1 MKQKLLFGLLI
12 LAVVSMAC
20 GLGAPAG
27 PESPAQADAPAASP
41 TSAAAADSP
50 GQTAAE
56 PEAVSAPLLPTLQA
70 ETGQYIY
77 TNANVIHDIAQYNN
91 LIFAGGTGGL
101 VSWDIGSGTSRKFTT
116 LDGLRHISIYAVEAC
131 NMPEPRIVIGHELGV
146 DLLNPTT
153 GEFESL
159 RVPEENDSLS
169 TKVGELY
176 CDQANDRLLL
186 GYSGV
191 GVYDFKNNTYTRF
204 TRDQGGLSW
213 DGISGLTVIGRDI
226 WVLTGYNGANVIAPD
241 GKVTIHDE
249 STGMPSQRAYSAART
264 SDGTIWVGTSSGL
277 LKFRGNQWTLI
288 ERSTSSVPG
297 EVNNLFAAADGTL
310 WLSSYPIGTGRICQ
324 FDPKTETC
332 SLLHEYPLD
341 GVAAFELVGDAQLI
355 FYGTRQGLQLLK
367 PGEEKAESWL
377 VKVDEKLRS
386 NFVSSMALDGNNQ
399 LWVGTGNGIHIVNP
413 ADPETDWTLYRAE
426 RDMPNLP
433 GGNWASALIP
443 AENDAVWAVFTNGQL
458 SYFDGAGR
466 WTVFDGSEYYSV
478 RTVGID
484 PQGRA
489 WVVKRDQPV
498 FVMENGEKVA
508 EYTTDDGLPE
518 GDINVLFR
526 DGDTLWIGGNGLARF
541 KDGKIEPVFNK
552 DEMGGV
558 VAMSRDKDGS
568 LLVARFGSLIR
579 LDENNLPTVL
589 LKGEFGSDIFDSF
602 TSITGMAFN
611 SSGTI
616 YLGTS
621 NGLLISEDN
630 GASWVRITTADG
642 ITTNYI
648 RVVFVDQYDTLWLGG
663 GDSFAG
669 GGLMRYVP

>member
-1 MKQKLLFGLLI
+1 MKQKFLFALLI

-20 GLGAPAG
+20 GLGAPAES
-27 PESPAQADAPAASP
+27 ESPAQADAPVARP
-41 TSAAAADSP
+41 TSEAADAPVQQADEPQAAAVPA
-50 GQTAAE
+50 
-56 PEAVSAPLLPTLQA
+56 LPPLQA
-70 ETGQYIY
+70 ESGQYIY
-77 TNANVIHDIAQYNN
+77 TNANAIYDIARYEN
-91 LIFAGGTGGL
+91 LVFAGGIGGL
-101 VSWDIGSGTSRKFTT
+101 VSWDIGSGIYRKFTT
-116 LDGLRHISIYAVEAC
+116 LDGLRHISIYAVEVC

-146 DLLNPTT
+146 DLLDPTT
-153 GEFESL
+153 GEFEPL
-159 RVPEENDSLS
+159 VVPDQQDSLN

-191 GVYDFKNNTYTRF
+191 GVYDFKNNTYTRY
-204 TRDQGGLSW
+204 TREQGGLSW
-213 DGISGLTVIGRDI
+213 NGVSGLAVIGRDI
-226 WVLTGYNGANVIAPD
+226 WVLTGYNGANVISPD

-310 WLSSYPIGTGRICQ
+310 WLSSYPIGAGRICQ
-324 FDPKTETC
+324 FNTSSETC
-332 SLLHEYPLD
+332 VFMHEYPGD
-341 GVAAFELVGDAQLI
+341 GIAAFELMDDAQLL
-355 FYGTRQGLQLLK
+355 FYGTRQGLQVLK
-367 PGEEKAESWL
+367 SGEEKAESWL
-377 VKVDEKLRS
+377 VEVDEKLRS
-386 NFVSSMALDGNNQ
+386 NFVSSMALDSNNQ
-399 LWVGTGNGIHIVNP
+399 LWVGTGNGIHIVDP
-413 ADPETDWTLYRAE
+413 ADLATDWPFYRAE
-426 RDMPNLP
+426 RDMPNVP
-433 GGNWASALIP
+433 GGNWASALTP
-443 AENDAVWAVFTNGQL
+443 AENSAMWAVFTNGQL

-466 WTVFDGSEYYSV
+466 WTVFSDKEYYSV
-478 RTVGID
+478 SLVGVD

-498 FVMENGEKVA
+498 FIIENGEKVA
-508 EYTTDDGLPE
+508 EYTVEDGLPE

-526 DGDTLWIGGNGLARF
+526 DGDALWIGGNGLARF
-541 KDGKIEPVFNK
+541 KDGKIESVFNK

-589 LKGEFGSDIFDSF
+589 LKGEFGSDLFDSF
-602 TSITGMAFN
+602 TSITSMAFN